1 MKPPGRPKG
10 ILRLSAEGWPSE
22 ARRGSA
28 VRLRA
33 CDIVARVKRDVEPL
47 QAAAGA
53 APIPD
58 RAAAAPPRLR
68 PGGKVT
74 ADADLP
80 HIAACAVRR

>member
-1 MKPPGRPKG
+1 M
-10 ILRLSAEGWPSE
+10 LAEGWPSE

-28 VRLRA
+28 VRLHA

-58 RAAAAPPRLR
+58 RAAAALRAGRAAATSAWRQGDGRRGSAAHRRLR
-68 PGGKVT
+68 GSAVKP
-74 ADADLP
+74 DA
-80 HIAACAVRR
+80 A